1 MLVVAEV
8 KYKKQEGAL
17 VLTPS
22 RVGWSPEGESQLV
35 VDVLY
40 GKIKGLPTCIHISYT
55 WNAFRESTAANLVQ
69 HCKSLIVQ
77 KLKVNGNAV
86 MGDNTG

>member
-1 MLVVAEV
+1 MNSSEQPVLVVAEV

-40 GKIKGLPTCIHISYT
+40 GKIKGLPTCIHIAT
-55 WNAFRESTAANLVQ
+55 PGMHFARFR
-69 HCKSLIVQ
+69 
-77 KLKVNGNAV
+77 
-86 MGDNTG
+86 